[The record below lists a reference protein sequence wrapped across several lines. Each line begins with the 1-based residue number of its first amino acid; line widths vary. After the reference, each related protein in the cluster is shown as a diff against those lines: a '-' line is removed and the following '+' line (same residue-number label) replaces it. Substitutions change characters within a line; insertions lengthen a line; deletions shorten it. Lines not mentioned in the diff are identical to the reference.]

1 MQRRAGQRRLLPVC
15 LCAPSPRHVLHRG
28 VELVHGAQE
37 LLLVE
42 EEVEEVVVLVKVCS
56 SHGSVGA
63 DGGFVCPRSPD
74 GW

>member
-15 LCAPSPRHVLHRG
+15 LCAPLPRHVLHRG

-42 EEVEEVVVLVKVCS
+42 EEVVVLVKVCS

-74 GW
+74 G

>member
-28 VELVHGAQE
+28 VELVHGTQE

-56 SHGSVGA
+56 SHSSVGA

-74 GW
+74 G

>member
-1 MQRRAGQRRLLPVC
+1 M
-15 LCAPSPRHVLHRG
+15 
-28 VELVHGAQE
+28 
-37 LLLVE
+37 E
-42 EEVEEVVVLVKVCS
+42 EEEEEEEVVVLVKVCS

>member
-15 LCAPSPRHVLHRG
+15 LCAPLPVLHRG

-37 LLLVE
+37 LLLLVE
-42 EEVEEVVVLVKVCS
+42 EEVVVVLVKVCS

-74 GW
+74 G

>member
-74 GW
+74 G